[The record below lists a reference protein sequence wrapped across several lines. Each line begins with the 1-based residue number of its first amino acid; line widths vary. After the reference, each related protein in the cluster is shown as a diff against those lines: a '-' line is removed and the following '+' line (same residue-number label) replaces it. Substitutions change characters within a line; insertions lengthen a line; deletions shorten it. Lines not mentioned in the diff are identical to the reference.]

1 MSRVYNAY
9 IYTLRLPLHLFFLI
23 MLSSPVLLS
32 VIFTG
37 LYLLDLEGLY
47 IPQDHQPH
55 AESLQHHHQIHKTS
69 TSLSLWEVFYVLCGG
84 EDRFKIFIF
93 SLSLST
99 TFGGTRVEARS
110 PYTLLLANLNT
121 LMAQLIFVFLS
132 GAGGLQ
138 LSLSLSSREL
148 WHWFCLWTLTSVEW
162 IAIWFAPSSS
172 SSSAEL
178 SYSCVLQ
185 HNGNIECSISQVIT
199 AFRANPLVTSST
211 HHKRQIYWAF
221 VQEVASWWE
230 APQVHTILSFF
241 TILPFPPLHLLLTH
255 LFFCPPWSFKAL
267 LQLASRD
274 LQLVLFQ

>member
-1 MSRVYNAY
+1 VLLSYQYDDGLLRYQHEYDVFFAARSEFLKFFAAASVFASWLCNFVQVQQEESMMSRVYNAY

-55 AESLQHHHQIHKTS
+55 AESLHHHHQIHKTS
-69 TSLSLWEVFYVLCGG
+69 TSLSLWEVLYVLCGG

-138 LSLSLSSREL
+138 LSLSLSLSPQENYNIDFVCEL
-148 WHWFCLWTLTSVEW
+148 
-162 IAIWFAPSSS
+162 
-172 SSSAEL
+172 
-178 SYSCVLQ
+178 
-185 HNGNIECSISQVIT
+185 
-199 AFRANPLVTSST
+199 
-211 HHKRQIYWAF
+211 
-221 VQEVASWWE
+221 
-230 APQVHTILSFF
+230 
-241 TILPFPPLHLLLTH
+241 
-255 LFFCPPWSFKAL
+255 
-267 LQLASRD
+267 
-274 LQLVLFQ
+274 